1 MSKPEAK
8 SWQVFFATFFPKT
21 QVFQIT
27 PTFAFVCVRASVQD
41 YHYNGRKNR
50 HD

>member
-8 SWQVFFATFFPKT
+8 SWQVFFFAKFFPKT

-27 PTFAFVCVRASVQD
+27 TTFVCVRASVQD